1 MGVLGVPPV
10 RLQEDERISVTTS
23 RRKARYLR
31 ADTIDLTLVALFAGR
46 QHFRISVAHP
56 SVSESIV
63 GNGGC
68 LHPHCPCE
76 SRRWH

>member
-23 RRKARYLR
+23 QRKARCLR
-31 ADTIDLTLVALFAGR
+31 GGTIDLTLVALFAGAI
-46 QHFRISVAHP
+46 FRISVAHP

-63 GNGGC
+63 GMEGVFTPIA
-68 LHPHCPCE
+68 LASLVDEH
-76 SRRWH
+76 